1 MKYIKNSHTEGKKL
15 LKYIMVRRPWCGR
28 GLSAVGFRAASVDRR
43 FACCLGLFR
52 CFCQGTHTVCRPLQ
66 KHDINFQLTQLIPLS
81 EAEDSPSVNHGR
93 LQVLSGVRSLL
104 CISRVVCGPPF
115 CSQAFPAAKRS
126 CFQPHTRSCS
136 LPLPMFSAEWFL
148 LCSRVRSGAPTQS
161 PPTWPR
167 LPMCVPSRT
176 ASLLPQM

>member
-43 FACCLGLFR
+43 FACCSGISCLVSLLLSGNTY
-52 CFCQGTHTVCRPLQ
+52 CVSPLQ

-81 EAEDSPSVNHGR
+81 EAEDSLSVNHGR

-104 CISRVVCGPPF
+104 CISRVVCGPP
-115 CSQAFPAAKRS
+115 CCPQAHRVMLKLSSAFPAAYTK
-126 CFQPHTRSCS
+126 
-136 LPLPMFSAEWFL
+136 LFSATYTQL
-148 LCSRVRSGAPTQS
+148 QSSSPRVLC
-161 PPTWPR
+161 
-167 LPMCVPSRT
+167 
-176 ASLLPQM
+176 